1 MLMYHWIEDKE
12 FLSKMR
18 SACSDIVNKVVL
30 SINKDEKMN
39 VHMQLVGSGAKHLET
54 QNENEAVDLDYNIN
68 IIEIYDS
75 KYADGKLLKEYIQK
89 KFNEVLKSKGLNDC
103 DDSKSAL
110 TTKKM
115 QFNSG
120 NKTSFSI
127 DLTITKLVSEKCNKL
142 IHVKTGDFRTDKW
155 EWNIIRDSSKIDYK
169 AKCIKDNGLWNKLR
183 QTYLNKKNYYL
194 SNNDNEHPSYN
205 CYIESI
211 NEVYSN
217 IK

>member
-1 MLMYHWIEDKE
+1 MYHWIEDKE

-18 SACSDIVNKVVL
+18 SACSDIVNRVVL
-30 SINKDEKMN
+30 SINKDGKMN
-39 VHMQLVGSGAKHLET
+39 VRMQLVGSGAKHLET
-54 QNENEAVDLDYNIN
+54 QNDNEDVDLDYNIN
-68 IIEIYDS
+68 INEINDS
-75 KYADGKLLKEYIQK
+75 KYDEGKLLKEYIQK
-89 KFNEVLKSKGLNDC
+89 KFNEVLRSMELNDC
-103 DDSKSAL
+103 DDSKSTL

-115 QFNSG
+115 HFNSG

-127 DLTITKLVSEKCNKL
+127 DLTITKIISEKWNKL

-169 AKCIKDNGLWNKLR
+169 AKCIKENGLWNNLR
-183 QTYLNKKNYYL
+183 ETYLNKKNYYL
-194 SNNDNEHPSYN
+194 LKKDNEHTSYN
-205 CYIESI
+205 CYIECI